1 MTSKRASTTIGDPAD
16 ELSEALES
24 IAEADLHIV
33 AEYNTTSYEL
43 LYVSDEVL
51 DSHGDLESVENEAA
65 NFFDYY
71 HLDFLERGL
80 LQDMLWLGEV
90 NTFVTFLDHGIVV
103 RAQIDA
109 AAVFI
114 ALDVTAS
121 VDDVQ
126 ITIQN
131 TLFELG

>member
-1 MTSKRASTTIGDPAD
+1 MTSKRASTIIGDPAD

-24 IAEADLHIV
+24 IAEDDLHIV
-33 AEYNTTSYEL
+33 AEYNTASYEL

-51 DSHGDLESVENEAA
+51 ASHGDLESVENEADA
-65 NFFDYY
+65 FFDYY
-71 HLDFLERGL
+71 HLDFLERSII
-80 LQDMLWLGEV
+80 QDMLWLGEV